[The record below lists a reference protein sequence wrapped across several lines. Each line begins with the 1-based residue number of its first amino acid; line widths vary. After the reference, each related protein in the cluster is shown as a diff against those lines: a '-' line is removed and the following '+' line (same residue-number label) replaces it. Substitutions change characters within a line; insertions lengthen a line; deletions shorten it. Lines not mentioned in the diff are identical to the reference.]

1 MKLDSE
7 QKRVLKAGLP
17 ASLGA
22 VLGTIVGMLVQGKLD
37 SWKEALVGI
46 GVGLLFA
53 LLFCVFYVLGSKI
66 PKKNDDS
73 AKEETQLSSKC
84 SYRSIAGTHTS
95 NNTPKT
101 PVPVPLMDLYG
112 HLTFTENPPALTLF
126 QLFVYLCVVGLFEE

>member
-22 VLGTIVGMLVQGKLD
+22 VLGTIVGMLAQGKLD
-37 SWKEALVGI
+37 SWQEALIGI

-66 PKKNDDS
+66 PQKDDDS
-73 AKEETQLSSKC
+73 AKK
-84 SYRSIAGTHTS
+84 
-95 NNTPKT
+95 
-101 PVPVPLMDLYG
+101 
-112 HLTFTENPPALTLF
+112 
-126 QLFVYLCVVGLFEE
+126 

>member
-22 VLGTIVGMLVQGKLD
+22 VLGTIVGMLAQGKLD
-37 SWKEALVGI
+37 SWNEALIGI

-73 AKEETQLSSKC
+73 AKE
-84 SYRSIAGTHTS
+84 
-95 NNTPKT
+95 
-101 PVPVPLMDLYG
+101 
-112 HLTFTENPPALTLF
+112 
-126 QLFVYLCVVGLFEE
+126 

>member
-22 VLGTIVGMLVQGKLD
+22 VLGTIVGMLAQGNLD
-37 SWKEALVGI
+37 SWNEALIGI

-73 AKEETQLSSKC
+73 AKE
-84 SYRSIAGTHTS
+84 
-95 NNTPKT
+95 
-101 PVPVPLMDLYG
+101 
-112 HLTFTENPPALTLF
+112 
-126 QLFVYLCVVGLFEE
+126 